1 VKRQFR
7 SATAEDEASRKV
19 QRQVNLVN
27 EVLETFKEALE
38 LKTEEVREQ
47 LDAKVKEVFSR
58 IFIKSYEPELTD
70 SFQLLLKSKAGIAI
84 RSTGENQVLGL
95 SFVGAVSEIAKQIHQ
110 RKAKGGDDILGD
122 GGIYPVVMDAPFGS
136 LDLTYQ
142 KEISQA
148 LPKL

>member
-1 VKRQFR
+1 M
-7 SATAEDEASRKV
+7 
-19 QRQVNLVN
+19 
-27 EVLETFKEALE
+27 
-38 LKTEEVREQ
+38 
-47 LDAKVKEVFSR
+47 
-58 IFIKSYEPELTD
+58 
-70 SFQLLLKSKAGIAI
+70 
-84 RSTGENQVLGL
+84 LGL

-148 LPKL
+148 LPKLTSQIVTLISNSQARGEVLENLQGAATRMYVLRSVTPNTGAEQETIEINSRAVPYVSHGEFEHTVLEEVTV